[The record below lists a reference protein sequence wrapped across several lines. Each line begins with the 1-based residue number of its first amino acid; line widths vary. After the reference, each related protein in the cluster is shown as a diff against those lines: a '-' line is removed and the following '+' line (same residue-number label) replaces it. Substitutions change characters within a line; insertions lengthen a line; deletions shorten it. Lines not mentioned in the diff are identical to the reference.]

1 MNHKWHRLLALLTGI
16 FLLLCCFWVL
26 AEMPAFTAE
35 NAFYRV
41 ERAAFLQESTFLEA
55 PYLSTIHYSGRG
67 MRDGKYFV
75 YSGIGVTENA
85 LHVTELQK
93 KPPFSRWYADEEMV
107 TIPLTGDLTAEW
119 NPWGGAWDTPLLV
132 YTPLTFD
139 HGCATIAV
147 GELGFTQE
155 FDATES
161 GLVSVS
167 FYAYS
172 TDPTFDPVRD
182 QVQWRQLDLLPVHYN
197 ETQKTQD
204 VRLTVT
210 LYDSEGREIEQLERV
225 YPKYE

>member
-16 FLLLCCFWVL
+16 FLLLCGFWVL

-41 ERAAFLQESTFLEA
+41 ERAAFLHESTFLEA

-75 YSGIGVTENA
+75 YSGIGVTESA

-107 TIPLTGDLTAEW
+107 TIPFTGDLTAEFEPFHAEFYDV
-119 NPWGGAWDTPLLV
+119 NVLVHTPLDFDRGLV
-132 YTPLTFD
+132 TVTVEGGTEHWQYFTPT
-139 HGCATIAV
+139 A
-147 GELGFTQE
+147 
-155 FDATES
+155 S
-161 GLVSVS
+161 GLVNVRFPKLQFTEEGDQIRYQMYDLRSVGYDES
-167 FYAYS
+167 KK
-172 TDPTFDPVRD
+172 TRD
-182 QVQWRQLDLLPVHYN
+182 VH
-197 ETQKTQD
+197 
-204 VRLTVT
+204 LTVT
-210 LYDSEGREIEQLERV
+210 LYDSEGREIEQLKRV